1 MSEEDNAKILIV
13 DDEPVLCKLMETM
26 LRRAGITNVTL
37 AHCGGDALR
46 ILGLEEGGGTGAANP
61 LNLMVT
67 EYDLVLLDIMLPDI
81 NGYEV
86 CTRIKHTFRNRLPV
100 ILITGFTIEENHA
113 RYLETGAD
121 DFITKPF
128 GVDVFVTRV
137 RIAIERK
144 RHAEQAAQERTAS
157 LVLSGRTADSAYVGK
172 TIGGCE
178 IDQLLWCGA
187 GSVICRGTDGETGE
201 QRAIKLLTPRVASF
215 ADVVD
220 RFSREINVLAVL
232 DHDNITRLVRHG
244 TYEHCPYYVMSY
256 VAGADLETIFKEQ
269 GPFPFLWVLS
279 VARGV
284 AYALGYVHAQGIVHR
299 DVTLSNILMDEA
311 TGEVV
316 LADFGIAIRP
326 EQAEGAKSAFC
337 VGTPLYMAPEMFSR
351 GDVTS
356 ATDIYSY
363 GVCLY
368 CLITGN
374 PPFDTSNTGD
384 LIKEHVTAGCVS
396 MAEERP
402 GVPPEWDQFVTGM
415 CLAKS
420 PVDRPQTMDQILT
433 LLDELATR
441 VF

>member
-1 MSEEDNAKILIV
+1 MSDEENVKILVV
-13 DDEPVLCKLMETM
+13 DDEPVLCRLMETM
-26 LRRAGITNVTL
+26 LRRSGISDVTL
-37 AHCGGDALR
+37 AHCGADALG
-46 ILGLEEGGGTGAANP
+46 ILGLDGAGEAPDDNP

-67 EYDLVLLDIMLPDI
+67 DYDLVLLDIMLPDI

-86 CTRIKHTFRNRLPV
+86 CTRIKQSFENRLPV

-128 GVDVFVTRV
+128 GIEVFVTRV

-144 RHAEQAAQERTAS
+144 RQAERAAQERTAT
-157 LVLSGRTADSAYVGK
+157 LLLSGRTPESAYVGK

-178 IDQLLWCGA
+178 IDQLLWCGS

-201 QRAIKLLTPRVASF
+201 QRAVKLLTPRVASF
-215 ADVVD
+215 SDVVE
-220 RFSREINVLAVL
+220 RFSREITVL
-232 DHDNITRLVRHG
+232 DTLDHEHITRLVSHG
-244 TYEHCPYYVMSY
+244 THEQCPYYVMTY
-256 VAGADLETIFKEQ
+256 VPGMDLETILKEQ
-269 GPFPFLWVLS
+269 GPFPFLWVMS

-284 AYALGYVHAQGIVHR
+284 ADALSYVHSQGFVHR

-311 TGEVV
+311 TGEVF

-326 EQAEGAKSAFC
+326 EQVEGAKSAFC

-351 GDVTS
+351 GGVTS

-368 CLITGN
+368 YLITGQ

-384 LIKEHVTAGCVS
+384 LINKHVTTDCMS
-396 MAEERP
+396 MSQERA
-402 GVPPEWDQFVTGM
+402 GVPPEWDQFVTGL
-415 CLAKS
+415 CLAKR
-420 PVDRPQTMDQILT
+420 PEDRPQTMEQVLT
-433 LLDELATR
+433 LLGELSTR